1 MQAMPLLQSAC
12 QSAMPSVFYFKEGPP
27 MLHNQC
33 ELRDMAMWTG
43 GTQGVKL
50 SRVMNQWQQKLGVVS
65 PNEFRFSL
73 HFTEVGGLLERVAGI
88 DHADAN
94 RDVK

>member
-1 MQAMPLLQSAC
+1 M
-12 QSAMPSVFYFKEGPP
+12 
-27 MLHNQC
+27 
-33 ELRDMAMWTG
+33 
-43 GTQGVKL
+43 KL